1 MATTKSVDINL
12 AAVIAI
18 LEQDNSSHEDKADA
32 YSQVT
37 KHMKDDDLSLFDLD
51 LSKHGKLV
59 VTMAIRD
66 ILDSHLKV
74 SHGALHVLGFC
85 LHDKDIV
92 RSLGY
97 PLQTKCLVAIEK
109 CIVKFGEDKIACTR
123 ALWCIGNQVL
133 SDFIVKSELTKL
145 IKAIG
150 KVWNRWI
157 SKSATVENE
166 ASKAVIRLYQQDTE
180 GMKENLGDWGK
191 TTLLSLVHL
200 VPQIGSQLLSIAREV
215 FTKDNI
221 SLWSK
226 PILDEYKVAIGPEL
240 KKMMSEKQEVHA
252 LRLWSLYVH
261 VLGKELHYGNFINQ
275 MLPLVEEGFKSIN
288 AEVKIEAFRAWKQL
302 ILNFSTDISILSDSK
317 RIKLIMQV
325 FKFNNAKTEPVAVE
339 KFKIWWFFITKLG
352 SKAAVYFD
360 QVCLPL
366 LNLCLGG
373 SVKTSTSTGTPRM
386 QTGISPMTPHLNLP
400 NSTSGLPVFD
410 KLQRYAWEVIGH
422 FFGEFPSDIGGSA
435 VKYQLESPKI
445 EFLTGPAAFLKHSLP
460 LITAT
465 IDILKFE
472 FTTEAVL
479 HHIWFALIAHIKN
492 VLDSGITSD
501 VKEMFSFFLTQF
513 QTLVLSQALHLPK
526 IWTMF
531 DAVCCLPRKSLSSTA
546 YNISNGEKIHGS
558 PALFLMELLLTPS
571 VLSRSQRSE
580 KYMTIFS
587 NLTSVGLE
595 NGTGYLEFCQSVLEL
610 LGRNREFIKEP
621 DCIWR
626 LWSRLAHCLHDQITK
641 TNEINQGD
649 SLEHNFDCMY
659 NMLTFPVKY
668 KMTHAVEAPTYKTM
682 VKTWT
687 ELYSTLSRLS
697 ALVTTAESNVC
708 CEELCHIILK
718 DIPKDC
724 FLNLN
729 GLDFVAQGCLA
740 MINCMDFGSVGTTGN
755 FNIGGIS
762 PAKWAKKKQ
771 KPLENLQSF
780 VDLLCH
786 LSVIFSEL
794 TEDFMSSPQKLRSLT
809 RKIDGGSPNLTSI
822 LSTVFETI
830 TILYSHITSSTFL
843 VKLLEKTVNTISGL
857 YKLSSGWSGVPFIKK
872 TEKMTETIC
881 NSIQKHYNGQVDSD
895 FLKII
900 SPFVEATLSHPRRSI
915 MVITQNFWT
924 NTFSTG
930 PPLDYPESLSE
941 LLQSMTKKHRLRIS
955 LPNWVVNNE
964 VDVVDET
971 PCSELTQGDSQAPE
985 PHIPGIPSPHKICG
999 SFLKKAVSPHMDKS
1013 SAKPVEKTPN
1023 SAKKKILPVDDFQN
1037 EVFVVIKSPPPKRN
1051 PLTEH
1056 QIEIFKEKRTV
1067 PAMYNTLDAS
1077 QDISLMS
1084 HFNTGNSQ
1092 SQSQLPK
1099 ILPAKNFETQ
1109 KQEKDKDEQSSQ
1121 KPEVKKREPSIHG
1134 KRNKKKSS
1142 TNDTEGTS
1150 KTNQRSVRFSD
1161 EINIDATSPDASQK
1175 DIAHFNVIKSM
1186 LPSIASKGT
1195 PTKQNESDDHQ
1206 SLMGREED
1214 EISCVQ
1220 QLMSLGT
1227 PRLSPP
1233 GKSSQSD
1240 SPCKEE
1246 GLPSPSQ
1253 RRLDSWIIKSP
1264 TKQSESESNVKKTKG
1279 KKSTNVFNSPRVRT
1293 RRSSIENGKKDDKIV
1308 NNKASEDSQASK
1320 KLLSSQEKISSQS
1333 SLSISLVD
1341 ETQSPKK
1348 MKPPNDDTVFVKPTT
1363 DMLDKMNDK
1372 TKISKLSP
1380 VIAVIEETQSP
1391 KKSTGLNP
1399 ILTTPPKP
1407 VNQLDLDLCED
1418 SNFIPASP
1426 TSNKSVKLG
1435 TPVLKLRK
1443 LTQNEIL
1450 QYSPSR
1456 KDGTSSSLTPTRRR
1470 GRPSKT
1476 SSLTPC
1482 SSDPSSNRS
1491 GDKELAQL
1499 FLHEHDDFSD
1509 LKPIQP
1515 EQSEEPAQNEDIP
1528 ASQGFSVEQSESK
1541 QASLSASESLFT
1553 EKDSQEYNPCLES
1566 TLSETTT
1573 KAEKSV
1579 KSIDKSPPVVIE
1591 TDTCES
1597 AQESDPGTY
1606 NPLLEPTLAT
1616 PTIGSARKRKQKTPK
1631 KLSPESA
1638 GPPRRKRR
1646 HASLTSKK
1654 EENSSQEDSGM
1665 DGHNFSD
1672 SVSTPK
1678 RRRVMRGKNHS
1689 EVKTPVANGKKPE
1702 KEDGKGETKIE
1713 LSPSEKSSESS
1724 QINSLRNEESQALI
1738 SLEEC
1743 LQNSSSK
1750 SANDNVIIVGHV
1762 QIDNTNINEQSQ
1774 IFKQKK
1780 SGQLTTE
1787 TDNFMD
1793 VDFNESFT
1801 EDAETGKIHLKVNKT
1816 PESDTTNKQ
1825 KMEKTPENRSITDT
1839 PTRVSTTK
1847 KKKEVAQRRSLT
1859 KGKTAIPLDLDT
1871 KLDTDDDKETLK
1883 TQKKELE
1890 SIKESE
1896 VQESED
1902 IFKSI
1907 KENLT
1912 EEVNDISDQIKQ
1924 NKQIIESI
1932 DIEDVQDS
1940 IKEDQINAI
1949 EEDKNSDNISGDT
1962 LKSSE
1967 LIADKVLGDQGNSHQ
1982 SSSNQEDNNK
1992 NSGDQDYGN
2001 KSSSSQEDRIQ
2012 SSENNC
2018 EQVKSSDECDGGEK
2032 RNNQDKKDDSLY
2044 KNNDAQKKCNDNQQV
2059 NGINGTNNSENT
2071 NGCSENINNKSE
2083 EKLDTSLMSTSFN
2096 SESDDNVPLS
2106 SLKPKDVSPTSDL
2119 ENFSSPEGLSNK
2131 CKKGRPKKLTGVVKG
2146 KTSPLSQRLR
2156 SSGRTLRTRGIKKSP
2171 GDMLSLSKSKRTKRN
2186 SEDIT
2191 QIEEE
2196 KDEKGA
2202 LSELTTEANE
2212 VIVIPSQSQSTS
2224 DKVDEPE
2231 EIINPDN
2238 LKKFND
2244 MMQDETPRKTPDVIN
2259 KRKGLTFAD
2268 RHSDSKLITVSRKFE
2283 KRSIMARRSI
2293 LKPTIR
2299 SLSLESPRQ
2308 RKSFHPIKIGHIYSP
2323 SASPSAGI
2331 LKRRRL
2337 SGEKAKDSPSPP
2349 PKQRR
2354 VSFATP
2360 LSESKQMTET
2370 TERPSSPLVSSTSS
2384 KVSSSLEKIFTSSVS
2399 ESQVTDSELSKK
2411 DSEMSQSSYASTQ
2424 QSQLNTSD
2432 AVFPEL
2438 QSCAVSVDK
2447 VLPQLTSSMWA
2458 RGLGQLVKARNIHTI
2473 GDLSSL
2479 TEKQVDEL
2487 PIRSPKVSVVRK
2499 VLRKY
2504 EEQTG
2509 AKQTKTVSTQEKQGN
2524 AKEEQKVDKAD
2535 IQDLTTDLPKNQTE
2549 TKVSEADLQNNK
2561 ADSKVSTPDLQRT
2574 QADSKVS
2581 TADLKNNMADT
2592 KISTPDLQRTQAD
2605 SKVSTSDLR
2614 RTQADSKVST
2624 PDLQRTQADSK
2635 VSTADLK
2642 NNMADNKGS
2651 TSDLQN
2657 MQADGGVS
2665 IAEIPIELK
2674 DDKSTV
2680 DNADS
2685 ITGDKSVSNLNKA
2698 DIEIQTILHTSD
2710 HTLPTTDDMET
2721 MVSDPVTAE
2730 TMVSVPVTAGTSSG
2744 LKTDPEQK
2752 SVDKISMMST
2762 LQSLVEQCKTEN
2774 MKDLKTQDIFRI
2786 HQHLS
2791 ELTSSV
2797 VDTLKQRCHSP
2808 TEK

>member
-1 MATTKSVDINL
+1 MASTKSVDINL
-12 AAVIAI
+12 AAVVAI
-18 LEQDNSSHEDKADA
+18 LEHESSSHEDKADA

-66 ILDSHLKV
+66 ILDSHPKV

-97 PLQTKCLVAIEK
+97 PLQTKCLIAIEK
-109 CIVKFGEDKIACTR
+109 CIGKFCEDKIACTR

-166 ASKAVIRLYQQDTE
+166 ASKAVIRLYQQDPE
-180 GMKENLGDWGK
+180 GMKENFGDWGK
-191 TTLLSLVHL
+191 STLLSLVHL

-215 FTKDNI
+215 FTKDNVI
-221 SLWSK
+221 LWSK
-226 PILDEYKVAIGPEL
+226 PVLDEYKMAIGPEL

-261 VLGKELHYGNFINQ
+261 VLGKELHNGNFINQ

-366 LNLCLGG
+366 LNFCLGG

-400 NSTSGLPVFD
+400 SSSSGLPVFD
-410 KLQRYAWEVIGH
+410 KLQRNAWEVIGH
-422 FFGEFPSDIGGSA
+422 FFGDFPSDLGGSS
-435 VKYQLESPKI
+435 VKYQLESPKV
-445 EFLTGPAAFLKHSLP
+445 EFLTGPPSFLKHSLP

-626 LWSRLAHCLHDQITK
+626 LWSRLANCLHDQITK

-649 SLEHNFDCMY
+649 SLEHNFNCMY

-718 DIPKDC
+718 DIAKDC
-724 FLNLN
+724 LLNLN

-740 MINCMDFGSVGTTGN
+740 MINCMDFGSVGTVGN

-786 LSVIFSEL
+786 LSVVFTEL

-830 TILYSHITSSTFL
+830 IILYAHITSSTFL
-843 VKLLEKTVNTISGL
+843 VKLLEKTANTISGL

-881 NSIQKHYNGQVDSD
+881 NSVQKQYNGQLDSD
-895 FLKII
+895 FLKIM

-915 MVITQNFWT
+915 SVITQNFWT

-955 LPNWVVNNE
+955 LPNWVVNE

-999 SFLKKAVSPHMDKS
+999 SFLKKAVSPHREKS
-1013 SAKPVEKTPN
+1013 PAKSADKTPN

-1099 ILPAKNFETQ
+1099 ILPAKNSETL
-1109 KQEKDKDEQSSQ
+1109 KQEKDKGEQSSQ
-1121 KPEVKKREPSIHG
+1121 KSEVKKREPSIHG

-1142 TNDTEGTS
+1142 INDSDGTS

-1186 LPSIASKGT
+1186 LPNLASKGT
-1195 PTKQNESDDHQ
+1195 PTKQNENLSDDHQ

-1264 TKQSESESNVKKTKG
+1264 IKQSELSNFRQEKMSESGSNAKKTKG
-1279 KKSTNVFNSPRVRT
+1279 KKSAHVFSSPRVQT
-1293 RRSSIENGKKDDKIV
+1293 RRSSIENGKKDDMVVHRKV
-1308 NNKASEDSQASK
+1308 SEDSQTSN
-1320 KLLSSQEKISSQS
+1320 KLLSSQEKMFSQT

-1348 MKPPNDDTVFVKPTT
+1348 MKPPNDDAVFVKPTT
-1363 DMLDKMNDK
+1363 DMREKMNDK
-1372 TKISKLSP
+1372 TKICKLSP

-1391 KKSTGLNP
+1391 KKSTGFNP
-1399 ILTTPPKP
+1399 ILTTPPKL
-1407 VNQLDLDLCED
+1407 VNQEDLDFCED
-1418 SNFIPASP
+1418 SNIIPASP
-1426 TSNKSVKLG
+1426 TSNKSVRLG

-1470 GRPSKT
+1470 GRPCKST
-1476 SSLTPC
+1476 SLTPC

-1515 EQSEEPAQNEDIP
+1515 EQIEDPAQNEDLP
-1528 ASQGFSVEQSESK
+1528 ASQGFSVEQSGSK

-1553 EKDSQEYNPCLES
+1553 ERDSQEYNPCLES

-1573 KAEKSV
+1573 KVEKYVKSV
-1579 KSIDKSPPVVIE
+1579 DKSPPAVIE
-1591 TDTCES
+1591 KDTCES
-1597 AQESDPGTY
+1597 THESDPGSY

-1616 PTIGSARKRKQKTPK
+1616 STIGSARKRKQKTPK

-1646 HASLTSKK
+1646 HISLTSKK
-1654 EENSSQEDSGM
+1654 EENSSQDDSGM
-1665 DGHNFSD
+1665 DGQNLSD

-1689 EVKTPVANGKKPE
+1689 EVNNPVANGKKAE
-1702 KEDGKGETKIE
+1702 KEDGKSETKI
-1713 LSPSEKSSESS
+1713 LLTSQSEKSSESS

-1750 SANDNVIIVGHV
+1750 SVNDNIITVGHV

-1780 SGQLTTE
+1780 SGELPVE

-1801 EDAETGKIHLKVNKT
+1801 EDAETGQIHLKINKT
-1816 PESDTTNKQ
+1816 PESDSTNKQ

-1871 KLDTDDDKETLK
+1871 KLDTDDSKDTFK
-1883 TQKKELE
+1883 TRNKELE
-1890 SIKESE
+1890 SIIESE

-1912 EEVNDISDQIKQ
+1912 EEVNEISDKIKQ
-1924 NKQIIESI
+1924 NKQTIEAI
-1932 DIEDVQDS
+1932 DIEDVQAS
-1940 IKEDQINAI
+1940 IKEDQKNVPEA
-1949 EEDKNSDNISGDT
+1949 DKNSDKFSGET
-1962 LKSSE
+1962 IKSSE
-1967 LIADKVLGDQGNSHQ
+1967 LKADKILGDQGSNNQ
-1982 SSSNQEDNNK
+1982 SSCDQQDKNESSVDQEDSKKTSGNQEF
-1992 NSGDQDYGN
+1992 GN
-2001 KSSSSQEDRIQ
+2001 KSSSSQDDRKQ
-2012 SSENNC
+2012 SSENFELFENSENKELENNI
-2018 EQVKSSDECDGGEK
+2018 EQVYTDEFNSGEK
-2032 RNNQDKKDDSLY
+2032 RNNQDKKDDSQS
-2044 KNNDAQKKCNDNQQV
+2044 KNIDAQKECIDNQQE
-2059 NGINGTNNSENT
+2059 NDNNGTINSSNT
-2071 NGCSENINNKSE
+2071 NVCSENKNNKSE
-2083 EKLDTSLMSTSFN
+2083 ENLDTSLMSTSFT

-2106 SLKPKDVSPTSDL
+2106 SLKPKDISPTSDL
-2119 ENFSSPEGLSNK
+2119 ENFSEPEGLPNK
-2131 CKKGRPKKLTGVVKG
+2131 SRKGRPKKITGDGKG

-2156 SSGRTLRTRGIKKSP
+2156 SSGRTLRTRGIKKAAS
-2171 GDMLSLSKSKRTKRN
+2171 DMLSLSKSKRTKRN
-2186 SEDIT
+2186 NVDTT

-2196 KDEKGA
+2196 KDGKGA
-2202 LSELTTEANE
+2202 LSELTTEAND

-2224 DKVDEPE
+2224 VKIDEAE
-2231 EIINPDN
+2231 EIVGPDN

-2259 KRKGLTFAD
+2259 TRKGLTFAD

-2299 SLSLESPRQ
+2299 SLSLESPSQ

-2360 LSESKQMTET
+2360 LSESKQMNGT
-2370 TERPSSPLVSSTSS
+2370 TERPASPLVSTSTS

-2399 ESQVTDSELSKK
+2399 DSQVTDSDLSKK

-2438 QSCAVSVDK
+2438 KSCAVSVDK

-2509 AKQTKTVSTQEKQGN
+2509 AKQIKIISAQEKQGN
-2524 AKEEQKVDKAD
+2524 AKEEQNIDKTD
-2535 IQDLTTDLPKNQTE
+2535 IQVSSTDLQKNQ
-2549 TKVSEADLQNNK
+2549 
-2561 ADSKVSTPDLQRT
+2561 ADSKVSTTDLQNDQSNSKVST
-2574 QADSKVS
+2574 TDLQNDQSDSKVSTTDLQKDQADSKVSTTDLQKNQADSKVS
-2581 TADLKNNMADT
+2581 TADLEND
-2592 KISTPDLQRTQAD
+2592 QAE
-2605 SKVSTSDLR
+2605 SKVSKADLEND
-2614 RTQADSKVST
+2614 QAENKVSK
-2624 PDLQRTQADSK
+2624 ADI
-2635 VSTADLK
+2635 
-2642 NNMADNKGS
+2642 
-2651 TSDLQN
+2651 
-2657 MQADGGVS
+2657 S
-2665 IAEIPIELK
+2665 IEQK

-2680 DNADS
+2680 DNTDS
-2685 ITGDKSVSNLNKA
+2685 KTQTGDISISTLDKA
-2698 DIEIQTILHTSD
+2698 DIEIQTILHSSD
-2710 HTLPTTDDMET
+2710 KIVPHTDDMNT
-2721 MVSDPVTAE
+2721 MVSTS
-2730 TMVSVPVTAGTSSG
+2730 VSEGTSSE
-2744 LKTDPEQK
+2744 LKIDPEEK
-2752 SVDKISMMST
+2752 TVDKNSMIST
-2762 LQSLVEQCKTEN
+2762 LQSLVEQCKNDN
-2774 MKDLKTQDIFRI
+2774 MKELKTQDIFKI

-2791 ELTSSV
+2791 ELTTSV

-2808 TEK
+2808 TEN